1 MSFTERCS
9 SNFKKQK
16 FIMLACQSHNTH
28 LVCNKICIRNALELF
43 EPKELKEPEVL
54 GGSLF
59 FQRKN

>member
-1 MSFTERCS
+1 
-9 SNFKKQK
+9 
-16 FIMLACQSHNTH
+16 MLACQSHNTH